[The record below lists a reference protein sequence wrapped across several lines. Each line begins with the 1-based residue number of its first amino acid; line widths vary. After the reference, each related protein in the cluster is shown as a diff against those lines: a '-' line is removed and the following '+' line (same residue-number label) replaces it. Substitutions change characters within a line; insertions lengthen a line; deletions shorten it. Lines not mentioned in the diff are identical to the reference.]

1 MTLMSPL
8 YYCTLYIID
17 QVPAFQAS
25 PEGKTGC
32 TRGSEK
38 EGGKKSGQSCEK
50 EKDPGM
56 SRNVE
61 LAKLNIFYMIK

>member
-1 MTLMSPL
+1 MSPL
-8 YYCTLYIID
+8 YCTLYID

-50 EKDPGM
+50 EKDSGM

-61 LAKLNIFYMIK
+61 LAKLNIFND